1 MRKKLGKKI
10 LGIVC
15 AVSLVV
21 PSIAVPMPAKAAT
34 TETVTS
40 GDNTT
45 SMEVNGYSLN
55 HKYVKPGDTLKVL
68 YKEEEATEAT
78 EVTENVNWTVKRV
91 VSGADTRANQMD
103 LTTIRSESV
112 TYEIVAEKSAPTLAI
127 TEEYLECLIYAE
139 IAETK
144 LTIYCS
150 KTPVIYINS
159 ETEYYNV
166 TKEYTDEDTT
176 TINLVGNDTYSD
188 EKYWYNGTGEVKI
201 RGNSTA
207 YRPKRP
213 FKLKLSEKADLLGL
227 GTQKNA
233 DGEMESYKSKHWVLL
248 ANDIDHSLIRNKLL
262 YDFSG
267 DIGTE
272 FYFDS
277 TNVTLIYNGQYE
289 GVYQLCEH
297 RRVDPGR
304 IDITDWTGIGEDA
317 ADAIG
322 SAVAEEKGWAKA
334 DKKAF
339 IKELET
345 AFASNYDWIDD
356 KKISLVSEY
365 LTDMAGAE
373 QTLSDFV
380 CTGFPSG
387 TSEWVTLT
395 GDFIIKMNFHND
407 GYNDPTE
414 KQTWDNFAVEFA
426 NEGESDY
433 LTAVCNGN
441 IWWFGNWRGD
451 LTGECT
457 DTEMTVLDDADV
469 TLTIKRQG
477 DTITMKADIVGADSS
492 EATYEATATNTA
504 GFPDTI
510 KMHLMGEQC
519 SVSDIRYTVA
529 TAQTFDFAD
538 YDITLPD
545 TTGGILAE
553 MDFYSIGDSTVPS
566 IQTNYLQPLY
576 VSAPEP
582 GEDAETDSEKTAIVN
597 SFKETSLFSYINK
610 YTQSFEYAIH
620 SDDFYF
626 RSADTKY
633 RAKQDRRGNVS
644 YETTSY
650 TDATNDGKHY
660 SEMFDM
666 ESLVN
671 NFIFCEYAMNW
682 DSMKNS
688 FFFYKDHNELAK
700 FGPQWDYDWCWGNVN
715 MYNIN
720 TNYPTSWQTTEDAF
734 TVEQY
739 YQTVQWNRMLIRD
752 PYFLT
757 LAYEKYQKVRPIIE
771 DMIKEG
777 GLIDQYKTYLK
788 EAGAANDKRWGYTY
802 STEYGGATSKN
813 FADSVAWIESF
824 LDTRVAWLDK
834 QFASVESLAK
844 SLGYYKASEDMFV
857 EGKVEG
863 NTITFTGETTDSNV
877 KKIRFQI
884 DGTTTLDAAVTNGRA
899 TATLDKT
906 KLNATGLHTV
916 VANALDASGNYIY
929 NTGASKTGIYNI
941 VKSAYLPFD
950 LAKPAEMDKENLIS
964 VNTNTGNSNTGG
976 GTQGTV
982 KPTLKLNVSTLKMK
996 KGTSCTGIVASNLV
1010 AGDKVVSYKSSKNS
1024 VVSVTNKGKL
1034 KAKKLGKATITV
1046 TTKLGAKAQIKITVI
1061 KGNVKTTKVTL
1072 AKKKVTLKKGK
1083 TYNIKPILTPIS
1095 STDKVTYKSSKKKVA
1110 TVSEKGKV
1118 KAKAKAK
1125 GNTVITV
1132 KSGKKKVKLTVK
1144 VK

>member
-1 MRKKLGKKI
+1 MRKQLGKKI

-15 AVSLVV
+15 AVSLAI
-21 PSIAVPMPAKAAT
+21 PSIVTPMPAKAAAVK
-34 TETVTS
+34 ETVTQ

-45 SMEVNGYSLN
+45 TMAVNGYSFN
-55 HKYVKPGDTLKVL
+55 HSYVKPGDTLKML
-68 YKEEEATEAT
+68 YQASETATAEE
-78 EVTENVNWTVKRV
+78 VKENVSWTVKKV
-91 VSGADTRANQMD
+91 VSGADTRTNAMD
-103 LTTIRSESV
+103 LTTIQSESV
-112 TYEIVAEKSAPTLAI
+112 TYEIVATASAPTLTI
-127 TEEYLECLIYAE
+127 KEEYLECLIYGE
-139 IAETK
+139 IGETK

-159 ETEYYNV
+159 ETEYYDV

-188 EKYWYNGTGEVKI
+188 ESYWYNGTGEVKI

-233 DGEMESYKSKHWVLL
+233 DGEMESFKSKHWVLL
-248 ANDIDHSLIRNKLL
+248 ANDIDHSLMRNKLL

-304 IDITDWTGIGEDA
+304 IDITDWTGLGEDA
-317 ADAIG
+317 ADTIG
-322 SAVAEEKGWAKA
+322 TAVAEEKGWAKA

-345 AFASNYDWIDD
+345 AMASNYEWIDD
-356 KKISLVSEY
+356 KKVAIVSE
-365 LTDMAGAE
+365 LLVDNNATE
-373 QTLSDFV
+373 KTLKDIT
-380 CTGFPSG
+380 CTSFASAS
-387 TSEWVTLT
+387 TEWVTLT
-395 GDFIIKMNFHND
+395 GDFVMKMNFHNN
-407 GYNDPTE
+407 GYNDATTKE
-414 KQTWDNFAVEFA
+414 SHDNFVVEFT
-426 NEGESDY
+426 NEAATDY
-433 LTAVCNGN
+433 ITAVCNGN
-441 IWWFGNWRGD
+441 IWWAGNWNGD
-451 LTGECT
+451 LVGTCT

-469 TLTIKRQG
+469 TLTLKRQG
-477 DTITMKADIVGADSS
+477 DVITMQADIVGEDGS
-492 EATYEATATNTA
+492 EATYEAKATNTV
-504 GFPDTI
+504 GLPETI

-519 SVSDIRYTVA
+519 TVSDIRYTVT

-538 YDITLPD
+538 YGISLPD

-566 IQTNYLQPLY
+566 IQTNYQQPLY

-582 GEDAETDSEKTAIVN
+582 GEDAETDAEKTAIVN
-597 SFKETSLFSYINK
+597 SFKETSLYSFMNQ
-610 YTQSFEYAIH
+610 YTQTFEYALH

-626 RSADTKY
+626 RNSDTKY
-633 RAKQDRRGNVS
+633 LAQVGRRGNVS
-644 YETTSY
+644 YKTTSY
-650 TDATNDGKHY
+650 TDAENDGKHY
-660 SEMFDM
+660 SQLFDM
-666 ESLVN
+666 DSLVN
-671 NFIFCEYAMNW
+671 NFLFCEYAMNW

-688 FFFYKDHNELAK
+688 FFFYKDHGELAK
-700 FGPQWDYDWCWGNVN
+700 FGPQWDYDWCWGNTN
-715 MYNIN
+715 MYNIF
-720 TNYPTSWQTTEDAF
+720 TNYPTSWQTTIEAF

-757 LAYEKYQKVRPIIE
+757 LAYEKYHKIRSIIE
-771 DMIKEG
+771 NMIKDG
-777 GLIDQYKTYLK
+777 GLIDQYKAYLA

-834 QFASVESLAK
+834 QFASVETLAN
-844 SLGYYKASEDMFV
+844 SLGYYKSSTDITV
-857 EGKVEG
+857 ESKTKG
-863 NTITFTGETTDSNV
+863 NTIVFTAKTTNDNI
-877 KKIRFQI
+877 KKVRFQI
-884 DGTTTLDAAVTNGRA
+884 DGVNTIDAEVKAGVA
-899 TATLDKT
+899 TASMEKT
-906 KLNATGLHTV
+906 KIKATGLHTV
-916 VANALDASGNYIY
+916 VANALDANSKYIY
-929 NTGASKTGIYNI
+929 NTEASKTGIYNI
-941 VKSAYLPFD
+941 VKSNYQAFD
-950 LAKPAEMDKENLIS
+950 LNKMATEDTTNQTTNPSDTNNSQTAK
-964 VNTNTGNSNTGG
+964 
-976 GTQGTV
+976 
-982 KPTLKLNVSTLKMK
+982 KPTLKLNVSKLKMK
-996 KGTSCTGIVASNLV
+996 KGTSCTGIVASNLI
-1010 AGDKVVSYKSSKNS
+1010 AGDKVVRYQSSKS
-1024 VVSVTNKGKL
+1024 KVVSVTQKGKL

-1046 TTKLGAKAQIKITVI
+1046 TTKLGAKATIKITVI
-1061 KGNVKTTKVTL
+1061 KGKIKTTKITL
-1072 AKKKVTLKKGK
+1072 TKKKVTLKKGK
-1083 TYNIKPILTPIS
+1083 TYKIKPNLTPIS

-1110 TVSEKGKV
+1110 TVSAKGKV
-1118 KAKAKAK
+1118 KAKKRGK
-1125 GNTVITV
+1125 TIITV